1 MNMLHDLE
9 DRVRAKA
16 RGGEALLGAF
26 LLSGSSYVA
35 EAMAHHPIDWLLIDM
50 EASHASRQDVLHVLQ
65 ALNAYPVTPVVRVPA
80 HEKHQVEA
88 CLDLG
93 ARGVMIPKVDTREQA
108 EVVAGWCFYPPKGT
122 RSVNCIRASG
132 YYTRA
137 RQYFDRANE
146 AVVAIVQVESGEA
159 VQNAPDLA
167 AVDAVDVLFV
177 GPGDLAASYGQTGV
191 VTGKRMD
198 RARRRVVEACLLH
211 GKIPGI
217 FAHSVESAGQYLEE
231 GFRFVAL
238 GNDVKYL
245 SAGLSLCLDGIRRTP
260 PAARA
265 CPLDQPGACG
275 TSPELSRPLKTTHDP
290 T

>member
-9 DRVRAKA
+9 DRLHARA
-16 RGGEALLGAF
+16 RRGEAVLGAF

-35 EAMAHHPIDWLLIDM
+35 EVMAHHPLDWLLVDL
-50 EASHASRQDVLHVLQ
+50 EASHASPQDLLHVLQ
-65 ALNAYPVTPVVRVPA
+65 ALNAYPVTPMVRVSA
-80 HEKHQVEA
+80 HDKHQVEA

-108 EVVAGWCFYPPKGT
+108 EAAAGWCLYPPAGT

-137 RQYFDRANE
+137 KEYFDRANR
-146 AVVAIVQVESGEA
+146 AVLAIVQVESGEG
-159 VQNAPDLA
+159 VENAPDIA

-177 GPGDLAASYGQTGV
+177 GPGDLAASYGQTGI
-191 VTGKRMD
+191 VTGRRMD
-198 RARRRVVEACLLH
+198 DARKRVLDACRVH

-231 GFRFVAL
+231 GFRFVAI
-238 GNDVKYL
+238 GNDVKFL
-245 SAGLSLCLDGIRRTP
+245 GAGLDLYLNRLGVAGGSDGRVTR
-260 PAARA
+260 
-265 CPLDQPGACG
+265 
-275 TSPELSRPLKTTHDP
+275 
-290 T
+290 